1 MLHWWFPF
9 ALWIINR
16 ALGGFFSLGIGW
28 GIQNT
33 NQTINDWWLILMRTH
48 LGIAHNR
55 PMPKLAWYQP
65 YYIIYISWPWKRVP
79 LVYTIPFSY
88 PYRAK
93 SITKHQ
99 YLTTLKRKNF
109 VVSIAPNFWTRP
121 LRQHRKPGFG
131 WETSPGST
139 AGLGTVFTGHK
150 FSVKHVRKHLLDM
163 IVEFLPSIFLESIG
177 GPSPSPVCWR
187 GQSTGWKQN
196 SWQETQGRGRWGC
209 VAHTGLISWQ
219 TGSVHPWNPLVNL
232 KITWIY
238 GCSVSLKYVSNRFDP
253 SRVLE
258 SEFNH

>member
-1 MLHWWFPF
+1 MKKG
-9 ALWIINR
+9 A
-16 ALGGFFSLGIGW
+16 
-28 GIQNT
+28 
-33 NQTINDWWLILMRTH
+33 
-48 LGIAHNR
+48 
-55 PMPKLAWYQP
+55 
-65 YYIIYISWPWKRVP
+65 ISIH
-79 LVYTIPFSY
+79 YTISISL
-88 PYRAK
+88 YRAK

-131 WETSPGST
+131 WETRPGST

-177 GPSPSPVCWR
+177 GPSPSPAEEARVPAESR
-187 GQSTGWKQN
+187 TPGKKRKG
-196 SWQETQGRGRWGC
+196 EEDE
-209 VAHTGLISWQ
+209 AAMHTPGLISWQ

-232 KITWIY
+232 KIAWIY